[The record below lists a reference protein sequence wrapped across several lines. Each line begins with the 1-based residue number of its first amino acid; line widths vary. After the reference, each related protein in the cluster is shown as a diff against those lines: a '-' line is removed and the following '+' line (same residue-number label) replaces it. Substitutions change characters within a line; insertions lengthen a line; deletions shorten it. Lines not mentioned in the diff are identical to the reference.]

1 MPMCPACHNPMV
13 LRPLRNVEVDE
24 CFRCK
29 GVFLDVEGIDAT
41 GLSTDQLFGR
51 GSRPVGGSDRACPCG
66 KGARMT
72 RFQVGEG
79 EGAVVIERS
88 PCCGGVF
95 LDAGE
100 HELLRSAVGALGAA
114 ALPAPRVPEPMAPGS
129 GERSCPRCRT
139 RYGRFRENG
148 VEIDRCDQCASIFLD
163 PGEVEVRGI
172 DVAAVFGVGP
182 EAAIEVGPSALQ
194 CPAHGQPMITMQ
206 VQGFAGPI
214 EIERTA
220 CCGGLYFDGG
230 EYDLFARAARRATT
244 LWADREFA
252 ATGQVADPKALAQ
265 AVGEG
270 AQAASIQA
278 MRAAADRVVV
288 RMADEERRRR
298 RRRRRMGPFSDDEWW

>member
-1 MPMCPACHNPMV
+1 MPMCPACANPMV
-13 LRPLRNVEVDE
+13 LRPLRGVEVEE

-29 GVFLDVEGIDAT
+29 GVFLHADGIDAT
-41 GLSTDQLFGR
+41 GLATERLFGR
-51 GSRPVGGSDRACPCG
+51 GSRPVGGSDRVCPCG
-66 KGARMT
+66 SGSRMT
-72 RFQVGEG
+72 RFQVGGG
-79 EGAVVIERS
+79 EAAVVIERS
-88 PCCGGVF
+88 PCCGGVY

-100 HELLRSAVGALGAA
+100 HELLRSAVGALANA
-114 ALPAPRVPEPMAPGS
+114 ALPPRTPEPMAVES
-129 GERSCPRCRT
+129 GERQCPRCQRA
-139 RYGRFRENG
+139 YGRFRENG
-148 VEIDRCDQCASIFLD
+148 IEIDRCDQCASIFLD

-182 EAAIEVGPSALQ
+182 EAAIEVGPSTLP
-194 CPAHGQPMITMQ
+194 CPAHGQPMVTMQ

-230 EYDLFARAARRATT
+230 ELDLFARAARRATT

-252 ATGQVADPKALAQ
+252 ATGRVADPRKLAR

-270 AQAASIQA
+270 AQAASVHA
-278 MRAAADRVVV
+278 MKGAADRVMV

-298 RRRRRMGPFSDDEWW
+298 RRRRRMDPFGNDDWW